1 MSKYPANIAAAGSG
15 SGLMTEAVVDESGR
29 PVRQSAGA
37 RRARTP
43 LRGLV
48 VALAASA
55 LGACSMIPVFE
66 RPAAPVPAAFPQAAP
81 TEASAVAPL
90 ADTIAWRD
98 YFADERLRNVIALAL
113 DNNRDLRVAALNI
126 ERARAQYGIQR
137 ADLFPSIAVSGG
149 QSAQRVPGDLSA
161 TRQAD
166 INRQYSANL
175 GFASYELDFFGR
187 VRSLEEQALQTYL
200 GTEEARRSAQISLVA
215 EVANAWLRLAAD
227 RERLALARDTF
238 ETRKKSFELTRRSF
252 ELGAVSGLE
261 LRQSETL
268 MQTARADAARYA
280 ALVAQDENALA
291 LVAGGAVPAELQPQ
305 AIGERVAAVAEL
317 PAGVPS
323 EVLARRPDVAQAERA
338 LMAANASIGAARA
351 AFFPRITLTA
361 TAGTASSSLDGLFD
375 GGSGAWSFVPQIR
388 LPIFEAGRLQA
399 SLDVAEIQRDIH
411 VAQYEKAI
419 QSAFREV
426 SDALAER
433 ATLAEQLD
441 ARRRLVEAAQ
451 QSFALSDAR
460 YKGGVDSYLNL
471 LDAQRSLYGAELE
484 LISTRLS
491 DASNRVALYKAL
503 GGGWQ

>member
-1 MSKYPANIAAAGSG
+1 
-15 SGLMTEAVVDESGR
+15 MTPHET
-29 PVRQSAGA
+29 
-37 RRARTP
+37 RRP

-48 VALAASA
+48 VALAATT
-55 LGACSMIPVFE
+55 LGACTTLIPGFE
-66 RPAAPVPAAFPQAAP
+66 RPVAPVPASFPQAQP
-81 TEASAVAPL
+81 TPAATDAVAP
-90 ADTIAWRD
+90 AVDTLAWRD
-98 YFADERLRNVIALAL
+98 YFADVRLQRTIELALA
-113 DNNRDLRVAALNI
+113 NNRDLRVAALAI

-361 TAGTASSSLDGLFD
+361 TAGSASSSLDGLFD

-399 SLDVAEIQRDIH
+399 SLDVAEIQRDIQI
-411 VAQYEKAI
+411 AQYEKAI

-426 SDALAER
+426 ADALAER

-441 ARRRLVEAAQ
+441 ARRSLVAAAKK
-451 QSFALSDAR
+451 SFELSEAR

-484 LISTRLS
+484 LIGTRLA
-491 DASNRVALYKAL
+491 DATNRVALYKAL

>member
-1 MSKYPANIAAAGSG
+1 
-15 SGLMTEAVVDESGR
+15 MTPHET
-29 PVRQSAGA
+29 
-37 RRARTP
+37 RRP

-48 VALAASA
+48 VALAAPT
-55 LGACSMIPVFE
+55 LGACTTLIPGFE
-66 RPAAPVPAAFPQAAP
+66 RPVAPVPASFPQAQP
-81 TEASAVAPL
+81 TPAATDAVAP
-90 ADTIAWRD
+90 AVDTLAWRD
-98 YFADERLRNVIALAL
+98 YFADVRLQRTIELALA
-113 DNNRDLRVAALNI
+113 NNRDLRVAALAI

-137 ADLFPSIAVSGG
+137 ADLFPSLAVSGG
-149 QSAQRVPGDLSA
+149 QSAQRVPGDLSMSGDS
-161 TRQAD
+161 TVS
-166 INRQYSANL
+166 RQYSANL

-361 TAGTASSSLDGLFD
+361 TAGSASSSLDGLFD

-399 SLDVAEIQRDIH
+399 SLDVAEIQRDIQI
-411 VAQYEKAI
+411 AQYEKAI

-426 SDALAER
+426 ADALAER

-441 ARRRLVEAAQ
+441 ARRSLVAAAKK
-451 QSFALSDAR
+451 SFELSEAR

-484 LISTRLS
+484 LIGTRLA
-491 DASNRVALYKAL
+491 DATNRVALYKAL

>member
-1 MSKYPANIAAAGSG
+1 
-15 SGLMTEAVVDESGR
+15 
-29 PVRQSAGA
+29 
-37 RRARTP
+37 
-43 LRGLV
+43 
-48 VALAASA
+48 
-55 LGACSMIPVFE
+55 
-66 RPAAPVPAAFPQAAP
+66 
-81 TEASAVAPL
+81 
-90 ADTIAWRD
+90 
-98 YFADERLRNVIALAL
+98 
-113 DNNRDLRVAALNI
+113 
-126 ERARAQYGIQR
+126 
-137 ADLFPSIAVSGG
+137 
-149 QSAQRVPGDLSA
+149 
-161 TRQAD
+161 
-166 INRQYSANL
+166 
-175 GFASYELDFFGR
+175 
-187 VRSLEEQALQTYL
+187 
-200 GTEEARRSAQISLVA
+200 VA

-361 TAGTASSSLDGLFD
+361 TAGSASSSLDGLFD

-399 SLDVAEIQRDIH
+399 SLDVAEIQRDIQI
-411 VAQYEKAI
+411 AQYEKAI

-426 SDALAER
+426 ADALAER

-441 ARRRLVEAAQ
+441 ARRSLVAAAKK
-451 QSFALSDAR
+451 SFELSEAR

-484 LISTRLS
+484 LIGTRLA
-491 DASNRVALYKAL
+491 DATNRVALYKAL

>member
-1 MSKYPANIAAAGSG
+1 
-15 SGLMTEAVVDESGR
+15 MTPHET
-29 PVRQSAGA
+29 
-37 RRARTP
+37 RRP

-48 VALAASA
+48 VALAATT
-55 LGACSMIPVFE
+55 LGACTTLIPGFE
-66 RPAAPVPAAFPQAAP
+66 RPVAPVPASFPQAQP
-81 TEASAVAPL
+81 TPAATDAVAP
-90 ADTIAWRD
+90 AVDTLAWRD
-98 YFADERLRNVIALAL
+98 YFADVRLQRTIELALA
-113 DNNRDLRVAALNI
+113 NNRDLRVAALAI

-161 TRQAD
+161 SRQAD
-166 INRQYSANL
+166 ISRQYSANL

-200 GTEEARRSAQISLVA
+200 GTEDARRSAQISLVA

-399 SLDVAEIQRDIH
+399 SLDVAEIQRDIN

-426 SDALAER
+426 ADALAER

-441 ARRRLVEAAQ
+441 ARRSLVAAAKK
-451 QSFALSDAR
+451 SFELSEAR

-484 LISTRLS
+484 LIGTRLA
-491 DASNRVALYKAL
+491 DATNRVALYKAL